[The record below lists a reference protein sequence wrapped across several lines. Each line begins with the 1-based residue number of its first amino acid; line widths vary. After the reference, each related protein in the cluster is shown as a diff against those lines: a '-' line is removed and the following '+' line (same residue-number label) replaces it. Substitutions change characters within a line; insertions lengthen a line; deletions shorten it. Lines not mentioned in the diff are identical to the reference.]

1 MELFNVGST
10 EGVELHVFDENG
22 VERSD
27 DVLKKGF
34 RRVENLHGV
43 TYKGRKGLG
52 WEVFEMNGRRD
63 LYAQTFFGK
72 ARNIDPVS
80 REELFFIFSLFQ
92 SRPINFAAFLLTSLY
107 RVANKVIENIY
118 VDGTVTHIAI
128 ASGLCNQIALLT
140 PCCGHDLIDID
151 HCMISRLV
159 RREGPNEYNIVILS
173 EDESPIPLAPEYHH
187 TASSDT
193 SSFSL
198 DGSPPLG
205 ERHTELQTI
214 QTYLTTLRTD
224 LTTLQRDFMDYTN
237 VMAEQMDHFSSLL
250 PPVFTLKNL
259 RTMFCLSLS
268 FPAGCELHEGLGP
281 ASLKGSKK
289 FIFVGLNVLVFKE
302 VLDGYVKSFE
312 SYKTSVESFLCTLV
326 PETSSLHIEYTPGG
340 LIYRPGGSNLQ
351 HATSITFLGLVYANY
366 LSHTSHTINYGNV
379 QVSAQSLRK
388 RDNIKVDNILG
399 DNLLGL
405 SYMVGYSNN
414 YPQRIHQHISSLPS
428 VNDHSQNI
436 ERHCHTMTTM
446 KGQFTSTQQIL
457 NVHVGAIVG
466 GLEEDDVYV
475 DDRAPFVGV

>member
-63 LYAQTFFGK
+63 LYEIQ
-72 ARNIDPVS
+72 
-80 REELFFIFSLFQ
+80 
-92 SRPINFAAFLLTSLY
+92 
-107 RVANKVIENIY
+107 
-118 VDGTVTHIAI
+118 
-128 ASGLCNQIALLT
+128 
-140 PCCGHDLIDID
+140 
-151 HCMISRLV
+151 
-159 RREGPNEYNIVILS
+159 
-173 EDESPIPLAPEYHH
+173 DESPIPLAPEYHH

-250 PPVFTLKNL
+250 PPVTN
-259 RTMFCLSLS
+259 TMNTAKSQS
-268 FPAGCELHEGLGP
+268 FGLY
-281 ASLKGSKK
+281 AVEFSSW
-289 FIFVGLNVLVFKE
+289 E